1 MVSILRITG
10 NESKGFSL
18 IEVMMAV
25 LVIMVLSTAFVPLF
39 VFVAESA
46 QGNRA
51 KLVAT
56 ALAKSVIEDARSRE
70 YLYEVGL
77 AGGNP
82 GGEFE
87 PIITYQ
93 KIDGI
98 EYTIET
104 QIGWV
109 DDPADGTYPVDKM
122 PFDYKWIRVTVSAH
136 SAFRGEVIE
145 FADFDTLVAREGGD
159 EAFSGIRAHAY
170 RGWNTNTINPEEKE
184 PVANA
189 RVDILSGPG
198 SPITDWTD
206 VIGRVLFNLILG
218 QGIESAD
225 YTVQLTPPTGSG
237 FIVHPDH
244 VGVKTVEVPKGLT
257 VDHLI
262 FELEKPCIVI
272 VDFDPQLTSGGGKI
286 ILQSP
291 IGQKEV
297 SFDHEDVPV
306 AISDVWPLGEGYAG
320 SYSIKVEGLEGFN
333 DYNMDIHD
341 PPYLSG
347 NVNETWQ
354 GVFAA
359 PDTTVSITVPL
370 SKTFYTEPPFVAKTK
385 TSEGVTVSDDDVILI
400 EYNVHSE
407 RSSANWQLT
416 GGSYS
421 WIEQRLEVKE
431 TVLLTA
437 VDLAT
442 WINGNHTLKIYDAS
456 DAELLSAE
464 AQGARNDWFTFS
476 LDEPLV
482 LSPGVEYRFRFEF
495 PSSGK
500 FIYSSPWILYNG
512 TLWKAN
518 QLYASGNNNWAIT
531 CPMGLVTAG
540 GYQATGYRISDPID
554 LSNINMGE
562 LPDLRIYWEAIE
574 PENTSIEIRTAITT
588 DTTPPDESDYSEP
601 LAKGDIIPGLPESP
615 EGYLWI
621 KQILTTS
628 DTSSTPV
635 LEKLVVIY

>member
-1 MVSILRITG
+1 
-10 NESKGFSL
+10 
-18 IEVMMAV
+18 
-25 LVIMVLSTAFVPLF
+25 
-39 VFVAESA
+39 
-46 QGNRA
+46 
-51 KLVAT
+51 
-56 ALAKSVIEDARSRE
+56 
-70 YLYEVGL
+70 
-77 AGGNP
+77 
-82 GGEFE
+82 
-87 PIITYQ
+87 
-93 KIDGI
+93 
-98 EYTIET
+98 
-104 QIGWV
+104 
-109 DDPADGTYPVDKM
+109 
-122 PFDYKWIRVTVSAH
+122 
-136 SAFRGEVIE
+136 
-145 FADFDTLVAREGGD
+145 
-159 EAFSGIRAHAY
+159 
-170 RGWNTNTINPEEKE
+170 
-184 PVANA
+184 
-189 RVDILSGPG
+189 
-198 SPITDWTD
+198 
-206 VIGRVLFNLILG
+206 
-218 QGIESAD
+218 
-225 YTVQLTPPTGSG
+225 
-237 FIVHPDH
+237 
-244 VGVKTVEVPKGLT
+244 
-257 VDHLI
+257 
-262 FELEKPCIVI
+262 
-272 VDFDPQLTSGGGKI
+272 
-286 ILQSP
+286 
-291 IGQKEV
+291 
-297 SFDHEDVPV
+297 
-306 AISDVWPLGEGYAG
+306 
-320 SYSIKVEGLEGFN
+320 
-333 DYNMDIHD
+333 MDIHD